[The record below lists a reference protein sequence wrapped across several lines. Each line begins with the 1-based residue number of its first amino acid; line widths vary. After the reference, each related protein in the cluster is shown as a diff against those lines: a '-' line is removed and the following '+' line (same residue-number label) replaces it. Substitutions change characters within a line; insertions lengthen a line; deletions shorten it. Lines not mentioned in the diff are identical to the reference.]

1 MQSTG
6 STLIVGFLGK
16 KQYAAN
22 APSRLTMKLSKH
34 LCLECSTWAMFLSSS
49 FIVSMMALFLSSTLS
64 DTDIMAP
71 FMLFLSLV
79 ISCMP
84 STNSFSKRFLPIYPL
99 SPTSL
104 PYIRSTKA
112 LYSSRFLSPTSSG
125 VIMKFISTPFSL
137 HIKCSLN
144 PKNHPIEHLPL
155 WALKVYFAIKAS

>member
-22 APSRLTMKLSKH
+22 APSRLTIKLSKH

-49 FIVSMMALFLSSTLS
+49 FTVSMMALFLSSNLS

-79 ISCMP
+79 ISCKH
-84 STNSFSKRFLPIYPL
+84 SF
-99 SPTSL
+99 
-104 PYIRSTKA
+104 YILIA
-112 LYSSRFLSPTSSG
+112 
-125 VIMKFISTPFSL
+125 
-137 HIKCSLN
+137 
-144 PKNHPIEHLPL
+144 
-155 WALKVYFAIKAS
+155 

>member
-1 MQSTG
+1 MAKVLHFNVNSLNLQQLLNMFNVSSTKILKNKVSCLSFMQSTG
-6 STLIVGFLGK
+6 STLIVGFFGK
-16 KQYAAN
+16 KQYADN

-49 FIVSMMALFLSSTLS
+49 FTVSMMALFLSSNLS

-104 PYIRSTKA
+104 P
-112 LYSSRFLSPTSSG
+112 
-125 VIMKFISTPFSL
+125 
-137 HIKCSLN
+137 
-144 PKNHPIEHLPL
+144 
-155 WALKVYFAIKAS
+155 